1 MLDKEKADSEE
12 KITRLNTE
20 IGRVQAHLNRTL
32 MDLQDE
38 RKRFSEL
45 EVLRAQEIDSIRQQ
59 YEAYERVTKFF
70 CNEFSQN
77 FNRKKQQQWEFL
89 NN

>member
-1 MLDKEKADSEE
+1 VIQNQKKDAEE
-12 KITRLNTE
+12 KVNRLSGE

-32 MDLQDE
+32 MELQEE

-59 YEAYERVTKFF
+59 YEAFEKVK
-70 CNEFSQN
+70 
-77 FNRKKQQQWEFL
+77 
-89 NN
+89 